1 MRLSKADKAAAEFLP
16 GAVRSR
22 FSASPS
28 RRQTESP
35 QVPDAERD
43 AQNHMTLQPNPNS
56 LLASPLVLPTSP
68 QRMLRRPASLS
79 SIPHHVIHQTDQ
91 ASSPPTD
98 DSFYPSYL
106 HRSRREPRVRLFNLL
121 RTGDPDLKPAIP
133 TSGAHNRPL
142 APELPF
148 YDSANNAAVW
158 DGRGWESIQHKPE
171 PNTTPPLPGLSP
183 PRGSLVSEWNLIN
196 LGGG

>member
-16 GAVRSR
+16 GALRSR
-22 FSASPS
+22 FSASPL

-43 AQNHMTLQPNPNS
+43 AQNHMAFHPSPNS
-56 LLASPLVLPTSP
+56 QLVSPQVLPTSP
-68 QRMLRRPASLS
+68 QRTLKRPVSLS
-79 SIPHHVIHQTDQ
+79 SIPDHMIHQTGQ

-106 HRSRREPRVRLFNLL
+106 HRSRREPRERLFNLL

-133 TSGAHNRPL
+133 ASGAHTRPL

-148 YDSANNAAVW
+148 YNSANNAALW
-158 DGRGWESIQHKPE
+158 DGRGWDSIQQKSE
-171 PNTTPPLPGLSP
+171 PDATPPLPGLSP
-183 PRGSLVSEWNLIN
+183 PRGSLMGEWNLIN